1 MRIDKNMTKIK
12 VLFIQEKKIKKGAI
26 TISDLIENEVP
37 DTYEF
42 EHVSAKGNIMG
53 KVAEFHPQIV
63 FISNSKAYDIFEL
76 VQKIKELDPE
86 IVILAMVFTDFGS
99 EREMMDR
106 LTDLGV
112 YKCYTSQLS
121 VDSLIHDMFVSL
133 NME

>member
-1 MRIDKNMTKIK
+1 MDKIK
-12 VLFIQEKKIKKGAI
+12 VLFIQEKKVKKGAI

-42 EHVSAKGNIMG
+42 DRVSAKEDIMG
-53 KVAEFHPQIV
+53 KVAELHPQIV
-63 FISNSKAYDIFEL
+63 FISNGKAYDIFEL
-76 VQKIKELDPE
+76 VRKIKELGSE

-106 LTDLGV
+106 LTGLGV

>member
-1 MRIDKNMTKIK
+1 MPKIK
-12 VLFIQEKKIKKGAI
+12 VLFIQEKKVKKGAI
-26 TISDLIENEVP
+26 SLSDLIENEVP

-42 EHVSAKGNIMG
+42 DHVSAKEDIIG

-76 VQKIKELDPE
+76 VQKIKELDSE
-86 IVILAMVFTDFGS
+86 ILILAMVYTNFGS
-99 EREMMDR
+99 EREMMDK
-106 LTDLGV
+106 LTEMGV

>member
-1 MRIDKNMTKIK
+1 MDKIK
-12 VLFIQEKKIKKGAI
+12 VLFIQEKKLKKGAI

-42 EHVSAKGNIMG
+42 DHVSAKENIMG

-76 VQKIKELDPE
+76 VQKIKELDSE

-106 LTDLGV
+106 LTEMGV

>member
-1 MRIDKNMTKIK
+1 MTRIK
-12 VLFIQEKKIKKGAI
+12 VLFIQEKKFKKGAI

-42 EHVSAKGNIMG
+42 EHVSAKEDIIG
-53 KVAEFHPQIV
+53 KVSEFHPQIV

-76 VQKIKELDPE
+76 VQKIKDLDSE

-106 LTDLGV
+106 LTEMGV

>member
-1 MRIDKNMTKIK
+1 MPKIK
-12 VLFIQEKKIKKGAI
+12 ILFIQEKKVKKGAI
-26 TISDLIENEVP
+26 SLSDLIENEVP

-42 EHVSAKGNIMG
+42 EHVNAKEDIIS
-53 KVAEFHPQIV
+53 KVAEFSPQIV

-76 VQKIKELDPE
+76 VQRIKGLDSE
-86 IVILAMVFTDFGS
+86 IVILAMVFTDFDS

-106 LTDLGV
+106 LTDLGA

>member
-1 MRIDKNMTKIK
+1 MPKIK
-12 VLFIQEKKIKKGAI
+12 VLFIQEKKVKKGAI
-26 TISDLIENEVP
+26 SLSDLIENEVL

-42 EHVSAKGNIMG
+42 GHVSAKGNIMG
-53 KVAEFHPQIV
+53 KVADFHPQIV

-76 VQKIKELDPE
+76 VEKIKEFDSE
-86 IVILAMVFTDFGS
+86 SVILAMVYTNLGS
-99 EREMMDR
+99 EREMMDK
-106 LTDLGV
+106 LAEMGV

>member
-1 MRIDKNMTKIK
+1 MTKIK
-12 VLFIQEKKIKKGAI
+12 VLFIQERKIKKGAI

-42 EHVSAKGNIMG
+42 EHVSAKGDIMG
-53 KVAEFHPQIV
+53 KVAGFHPQIV
-63 FISNSKAYDIFEL
+63 FISNSKAYDIFDL
-76 VQKIKELDPE
+76 VQKIKELDSE
-86 IVILAMVFTDFGS
+86 IVIMAMVFTNFGS
-99 EREMMDR
+99 EREMMDK
-106 LTDLGV
+106 LTGMGV

>member
-1 MRIDKNMTKIK
+1 MAKIK

-26 TISDLIENEVP
+26 SLSDLIENEVP

-42 EHVSAKGNIMG
+42 EHVSAKEDIIG
-53 KVAEFHPQIV
+53 KVAGFHPQIV
-63 FISNSKAYDIFEL
+63 FVSNSKAYDIFDL
-76 VQKIKELDPE
+76 VQKIKELDSE
-86 IVILAMVFTDFGS
+86 IVILAMVYTNLGS
-99 EREMMDR
+99 EREMMDG
-106 LTDLGV
+106 LTETGV